1 MKKILKYMKK
11 INNTGSILSI
21 ASLVILI
28 LTTNGV
34 HLDGSKIMVTTKSIC
49 SILLVLGVL
58 NNPHT
63 KGLDMPGIKGS
74 GISA

>member
-1 MKKILKYMKK
+1 MNKFMKYFKK

-21 ASLVILI
+21 ASLAVLI
-28 LTTNGV
+28 LTINGV
-34 HLDGSKIMVTTKSIC
+34 HVDSQRVMITIKSIC

-63 KGLDMPGIKGS
+63 SGLDIPGTQK
-74 GISA
+74 

>member
-1 MKKILKYMKK
+1 MNKFMKYFKK

-21 ASLVILI
+21 ASLAVLI
-28 LTTNGV
+28 LTINGV
-34 HLDGSKIMVTTKSIC
+34 HVDSQRVMITIKSIC

-63 KGLDMPGIKGS
+63 AGLDVPGNQK
-74 GISA
+74 